1 LPAEEREAPGTA
13 AGWAA
18 ATALVATVAIAVFL
32 VLRLRASEVALHL
45 YVVTVATCGL
55 VALADRALRGLR
67 FDDGRTLVAR
77 LRGRRLGQRPEPV
90 RSLEELEHAV
100 DFAGTTA
107 FDVHYRLRPHLV
119 RIATHRLAARRGI
132 DLDAQ
137 PAAARA
143 ALGDELWALVD
154 PDREPPPERNARGL
168 PPAAVRRLVE
178 ALEAV

>member
-1 LPAEEREAPGTA
+1 L
-13 AGWAA
+13 
-18 ATALVATVAIAVFL
+18 
-32 VLRLRASEVALHL
+32 
-45 YVVTVATCGL
+45 VTVATCGV

-67 FDDGRTLVAR
+67 FDDGPTVVAR
-77 LRGRRLGQRPEPV
+77 LRRRRPRWRPERV

-119 RIATHRLAARRGI
+119 RIAGHRLAARRGI
-132 DLDAQ
+132 DIDAD
-137 PAAARA
+137 PAAARV

-154 PDREPPPERNARGL
+154 PDREPPAERNAPGL
-168 PPAAVRRLVE
+168 PHAAVRRLVE

>member
-1 LPAEEREAPGTA
+1 MRAEERRAPNTA

-18 ATALVATVAIAVFL
+18 AAGIVATIGIAAFL
-32 VLRLRASEVALHL
+32 VLRLRATELALHL
-45 YVVTVATCGL
+45 YVVTVATCGA
-55 VALADRALRGLR
+55 VGLADRALRGLR
-67 FDDGRTLVAR
+67 FEDGRSLVAR
-77 LRGRRLGQRPEPV
+77 LRRRPRPRPERV

-119 RIATHRLAARRGI
+119 RIAGHRLAARRGI
-132 DLDAQ
+132 DIDAE

-143 ALGDELWALVD
+143 ALGAELWALVD
-154 PDREPPPERNARGL
+154 PDREPPAERNAPGL
-168 PPAAVRRLVE
+168 PPAAMRRLVE